1 MWIWGGRILAARK
14 LNLLTPEGDYNY
26 LAYLLAD
33 ENNVSVRIGKY
44 RGSSKEDLIE
54 NMLLPKLDDK
64 KKSILLSNAAT
75 NKQLVLKIVS
85 MPEYQLC

>member
-1 MWIWGGRILAARK
+1 
-14 LNLLTPEGDYNY
+14 
-26 LAYLLAD
+26 
-33 ENNVSVRIGKY
+33 
-44 RGSSKEDLIE
+44 LIE